1 MRKFTVISIVIVMC
15 VIMVGVLTPKDEERD
30 IKEDPKQEVTITNT
44 NENRLTAGAGN
55 YIKEYAQIK
64 VTEEPEVT
72 KEPEVTVEPTPESYI
87 YNDPLNQK
95 FPYNVMSA
103 DWGSEVYE
111 SGFTYYEIPQKYKDD
126 GGEFPEVVQV
136 YLWELCKEKKLN
148 YYLVVA
154 LLEHESHYKY
164 DCLGDYG
171 NSFGYMQIY
180 QKYHIDRM
188 KKEQVADLMD
198 PYGNMRV
205 GTTFL
210 QELYEGYGSS
220 GDNCVLMVYNMGTG
234 GAKKLWRKGIY
245 SSEYSREIIKRSK
258 EIEQELK
265 QD

>member
-15 VIMVGVLTPKDEERD
+15 VIMIGVLTPKDEERE
-30 IKEDPKQEVTITNT
+30 IKEDPKPEVTLIED
-44 NENRLTAGAGN
+44 NESHLTAGAGN
-55 YIKEYAQIK
+55 YIKEYAQIR
-64 VTEEPEVT
+64 VTE
-72 KEPEVTVEPTPESYI
+72 KPEVTVEPTPESYI

-103 DWGSEVYE
+103 DWGSDVYE
-111 SGFTYYEIPQKYKDD
+111 RGFTYYEIPQKYKDD

-136 YLWELCKEKKLN
+136 YLWEVCKEKNLN

-154 LLEHESHYKY
+154 LIEHESHYKY
-164 DCLGDYG
+164 DCLGDRG

-188 KKEQVADLMD
+188 EKEQVADLMD
-198 PYGNMRV
+198 PYGNLRV

-210 QELYEGYGSS
+210 QELYKDHGSD
-220 GDNCVLMVYNMGTG
+220 GDHCVLMVYNMGAG
-234 GAKKLWRKGIY
+234 GASRCWKKGIY
-245 SSEYSREIIKRSK
+245 SSKYSRAIVKRAQ